1 MSAFYLHI
9 PYCKSRCIY
18 CDFYTTASQR
28 GYSSFVE
35 ALCGEIVL
43 RSASWKEVEMQ
54 TIYIGGGTPSQLSVD
69 ELRHIFD
76 TIYQHYHIAPTA
88 EITLEA
94 NPDDLTEAYVRAMRQ
109 HLPVNRISMGLQTF
123 DDGLLRL
130 LNRRHTA
137 QEAEQAVHRLID
149 YGYDNLSIDLIYGL
163 PNQTLAD
170 WQADVKRAL
179 ALPIQHLS
187 AYALIYEPGTP
198 LMRMKEKGLVQ
209 EADDALSLSMF
220 QHLIA
225 ATAEAGLQQYEISN
239 FARLN
244 YHSRHNS
251 TYWQGQPYLACGP
264 SAHGYDGVR
273 RYYNTPRLASY
284 IKARGDVEGA
294 GLQRIEVLTKDER
307 YNDFVLTR
315 LRTMAGLD
323 IEALTATFG
332 TEYQAYLLQEALPHL
347 QRGYLVQEGATLRF
361 TREGIFLSDAI
372 MADLMRVD

>member
-18 CDFYTTASQR
+18 CDFYITASQR

-123 DDGLLRL
+123 DDGLLHL

>member
-94 NPDDLTEAYVRAMRQ
+94 NPDDLTEAYVKAMRQ

-123 DDGLLRL
+123 DDGLLHL

-170 WQADVKRAL
+170 WQADVERAL

>member
-1 MSAFYLHI
+1 
-9 PYCKSRCIY
+9 
-18 CDFYTTASQR
+18 
-28 GYSSFVE
+28 
-35 ALCGEIVL
+35 
-43 RSASWKEVEMQ
+43 MQ

-94 NPDDLTEAYVRAMRQ
+94 NPDDLTEAYVKAMRQ

-123 DDGLLRL
+123 DDGLLHL

-137 QEAEQAVHRLID
+137 QEAEQAVYRLID

-225 ATAEAGLQQYEISN
+225 ATAEAGLLQYEISN

-347 QRGYLVQEGATLRF
+347 QGGYLVQEGATLRF

>member
-123 DDGLLRL
+123 DDGLLHL

-137 QEAEQAVHRLID
+137 QEAEQAVYRLID

-170 WQADVKRAL
+170 WQADVERAL

-315 LRTMAGLD
+315 LRTIAGLD

>member
-76 TIYQHYHIAPTA
+76 TIYQYYHIAPTA

-94 NPDDLTEAYVRAMRQ
+94 NPDDLTEAYVKAMRQ

-123 DDGLLRL
+123 DDGLLHL

-170 WQADVKRAL
+170 WQADVERAL

-315 LRTMAGLD
+315 LRTIAGLD

>member
-123 DDGLLRL
+123 DDGLLHL

-163 PNQTLAD
+163 PSQTLAD
-170 WQADVKRAL
+170 WQADVERAL

>member
-88 EITLEA
+88 EITIEA

-123 DDGLLRL
+123 DDGLLHL

-347 QRGYLVQEGATLRF
+347 QRGYLVQEGVTLRF

>member
-123 DDGLLRL
+123 DDGLLHL

-163 PNQTLAD
+163 PSQTLAD
-170 WQADVKRAL
+170 WQADVERAL

-347 QRGYLVQEGATLRF
+347 QRGYLVQEGVTLRF

>member
-94 NPDDLTEAYVRAMRQ
+94 NPDDLTEAYVKAMRQ

-123 DDGLLRL
+123 DDGLLHL

-137 QEAEQAVHRLID
+137 QEAEQAVYRLID

-170 WQADVKRAL
+170 WQTDVKRAL

-361 TREGIFLSDAI
+361 TREGVFLSDAI

>member
-88 EITLEA
+88 EITIEA

-123 DDGLLRL
+123 DDGLLHL

>member
-94 NPDDLTEAYVRAMRQ
+94 NPDDLTEAYVKAMRQ

-123 DDGLLRL
+123 DDGLLHL

>member
-94 NPDDLTEAYVRAMRQ
+94 NPDDLTEAYVKAMRQ

-123 DDGLLRL
+123 DDGLLHL

-323 IEALTATFG
+323 TEALTATFG